1 MAEEIITRA
10 EARAKGLKRY
20 FSGEP
25 CGNGHIAERFVCNSM
40 CCECGK
46 LRQRTE
52 SWSGRKT
59 GLRDQA
65 IESDQVTY
73 FTGRPCSRGHIS
85 SRYVANKT
93 CVDCQAE
100 DRAQN
105 RDLINSRSKE
115 YYKRARDSRLAWGRA
130 YRQSEIGRKKRR
142 EYFKSYLQSEMGRKK
157 RREYLKSYHRLNS
170 DKIAVKTRRWAKEN
184 PDKIRATW
192 VNRRARVKGAEGSH
206 TAADLKAIL
215 AAQSHKCAY
224 CRLDL
229 RKAKRH
235 LDHIRALARGGTN
248 DRTNLQYLCAGCNL
262 SKGAKDEIAFAQER
276 GLLL

>member
-1 MAEEIITRA
+1 MADVTITRA
-10 EARAKGLKRY
+10 EARAQGLKRY
-20 FSGEP
+20 FSAEP

-52 SWSGRKT
+52 SWSGRET

-65 IESDQVTY
+65 VAFGQVTY
-73 FTGRPCSRGHIS
+73 STGRPCSRGHIA

-105 RDLINSRSKE
+105 RDAINSQSKE
-115 YYKRARDSRLAWGRA
+115 YYKRTRDSRLAWGRT
-130 YRQSEIGRKKRR
+130 
-142 EYFKSYLQSEMGRKK
+142 YLQSEVGRKK
-157 RREYLKSYHRLNS
+157 RREYLKSYQKLNS
-170 DKIAVKTRRWAKEN
+170 DKIAAKTRRWAKEN
-184 PDKIRATW
+184 HDKRRATW
-192 VNRRARVKGAEGSH
+192 NNRRARIVNSYGSH
-206 TAADLKAIL
+206 TATDLKAIL
-215 AAQSHKCAY
+215 TAQSHKCAY
-224 CRLDL
+224 CRIDL

-235 LDHIRALARGGTN
+235 LDHIRALARGGAN